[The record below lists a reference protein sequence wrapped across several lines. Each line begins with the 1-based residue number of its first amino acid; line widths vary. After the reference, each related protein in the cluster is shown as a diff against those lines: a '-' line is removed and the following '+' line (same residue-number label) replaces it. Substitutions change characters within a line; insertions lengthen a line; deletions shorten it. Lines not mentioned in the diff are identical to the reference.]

1 VPTDDSIESNARREP
16 CADAIVVLGCAVRLD
31 QDGRLGPGALRRRID
46 AAADAYH
53 LRANDRTVVVASGG
67 RRWRGGV
74 EADVMARELILRGVP
89 DRVVIR
95 ERCSLTTQDN
105 ARFSAGILERRGV
118 KGAAIVT
125 CAWHLP
131 RAIDSFARAG
141 LATEP
146 LGARDPKAPTWADR
160 IGRAAR
166 EGFLSC
172 VQNLEARI
180 ARARSGARP
189 AGAGK
194 G

>member
-1 VPTDDSIESNARREP
+1 VPTEESIESNARREP
-16 CADAIVVLGCAVRLD
+16 FADAIVVLGCAVRLD
-31 QDGRLGPGALRRRID
+31 QDGRLAPGALRRRID
-46 AAADAYH
+46 AAANAYR

-67 RRWRGGV
+67 RRWRGSV

-95 ERCSLTTQDN
+95 ERCSLTTLDN

-118 KGAAIVT
+118 TGAAIVT

-131 RAIDSFARAG
+131 RAVDSFARAG
-141 LATEP
+141 LTTEP
-146 LGARDPKAPTWADR
+146 LGACDPNAPTWMDR

-166 EGFLSC
+166 EGFLSW
-172 VQNLEARI
+172 VQDVEARI
-180 ARARSGARP
+180 ARARCGARP